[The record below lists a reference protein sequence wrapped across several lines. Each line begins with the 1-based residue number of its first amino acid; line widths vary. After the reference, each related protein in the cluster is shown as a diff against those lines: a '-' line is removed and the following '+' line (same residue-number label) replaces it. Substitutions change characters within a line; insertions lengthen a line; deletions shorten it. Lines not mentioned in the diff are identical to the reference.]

1 MAFDKDEGDNGKVRY
16 SIKSGKGKAKF
27 RIHPDNGIVYAAKS
41 LDQDSYDLTIKC
53 EDNGNPK
60 KVKMTSVRIEVVK
73 VTEDSPNP
81 PKIISSDQ
89 AVDVTENDQPGYLIT
104 DFRAE
109 DEDGDHLWYDIT
121 DGDDNNDFYIGESG
135 NLLLA
140 KRLDC
145 EVKKE
150 YNLTISVTDGTHI
163 VKTHLYISVINSN
176 DHRPEFTEKEYRV
189 EISEN
194 TEKDSEILQLHATD
208 ADEDKKLFYSL
219 HTAKNPSS
227 LNLFRVDSVSGVISL
242 IQKLDRE
249 LISEHLLVVSVRD
262 QGTPA
267 KRNFARVVI
276 KVHDFNNHIPEFTSK
291 LIQGKVFETASV
303 GTRVVQVYAID
314 RDAGDNAR
322 ITYSIVSG
330 NIGNA
335 FEIDESMGI
344 ISVVKELDIQ
354 ALPEYMLQVK
364 ASDNGKPSLSS
375 QIPVHIMV
383 QMADNAPPRFTTDR
397 KDRAAEIYE
406 NLPIGSFV
414 KHLEVRSTSSVL
426 FEIIS
431 GNEGDIFFINPSTGI
446 ITTKDEV
453 DYERNNFFN
462 LTIRATNMAAK
473 ETACNLIIQVLDRN
487 DNHPNFEHSLY
498 RGEISESAP
507 IGSLVTLSE
516 NGTVLNET
524 IPLVIKARDS
534 DSGQNALLHFDI
546 IEYLPRKYFHI
557 DSSSGAIKNIFIL
570 DYEKIPFYSFNV
582 KVSDLGKPRLTSV
595 TTARVEIA
603 IINVNDCAPTFTQKE
618 YNTTLLLPT
627 YENVAVIQVNA
638 TDKDL
643 LGDSILRYDI
653 IDGNADKV
661 FTINS
666 GDGTIVTTRNVDKI
680 KSFYKLH
687 VRVSDGKYS
696 TISYVYVNV
705 ENSENSGLVFQKPVY
720 ENSVAENSTKTQTV
734 CIVNVLGTAL
744 NEHVEFRILN
754 PTDMFKIGLTSG
766 AIETT
771 GQRFDREE
779 KDNYELIVE
788 AKSQMGEN
796 QSPRIAHVVVKV
808 SISDENDNCP
818 IFVNLPY
825 YAVVSVD
832 DPRGS
837 VIIKVH
843 AIDLDAHENGEVRYE
858 MKKGHGELFRVERK
872 TGEVILKQTLEGHNK
887 EYQLLISA
895 FDGGII
901 PCSTDVIVNVKVN
914 I

>member
-1 MAFDKDEGDNGKVRY
+1 MD
-16 SIKSGKGKAKF
+16 
-27 RIHPDNGIVYAAKS
+27 
-41 LDQDSYDLTIKC
+41 DQDSYDLTIKC

-60 KVKMTSVRIEVVK
+60 KVKTTAVRIGVVK
-73 VTEDSPNP
+73 VNEDSPNP
-81 PKIISSDQ
+81 PRIISSDQ
-89 AVDVTENDQPGYLIT
+89 VVDVTENDQPGYLIT
-104 DFRAE
+104 DFQAQ
-109 DEDGDHLWYDIT
+109 DEDGDRLWYDIT
-121 DGDDNNDFYIGESG
+121 DGDDNNDFYVGESG
-135 NLLLA
+135 NVLLA
-140 KRLDC
+140 KKLDS
-145 EVKKE
+145 ETKKE

-163 VKTHLYISVINSN
+163 VKSHLYVAVINSN
-176 DHRPEFTEKEYRV
+176 DHRPEFTQQEYRV

-208 ADEDKKLFYSL
+208 ADDDKKLFYSL
-219 HTAKNPSS
+219 HTAKNPAS
-227 LNLFRVDSVSGVISL
+227 LSLFRVDSVSGVISL

-249 LISEHLLVVSVRD
+249 LIVEHLLVVSVKD

-267 KRNFARVVI
+267 KRNFAKVII

-291 LIQGKVFETASV
+291 LIQGKVFETATL

-314 RDAGDNAR
+314 RDAGDNAK
-322 ITYSIVSG
+322 IIYSIVSG

-335 FEIDESMGI
+335 FEIDENLGI

-383 QMADNAPPRFTTDR
+383 QMADNAPPRFTTDK

-426 FEIIS
+426 FEIVN
-431 GNEGDIFFINPSTGI
+431 GNQGDVFFINPSTGI
-446 ITTKDEV
+446 VTTKDDV
-453 DYERNNFFN
+453 DYEKNNFFN
-462 LTIRATNMAAK
+462 LTIRATNMASK
-473 ETACNLIIQVLDRN
+473 ETTCNLIIQVLDKN
-487 DNHPNFEHSLY
+487 DNNPLFEHSLY

-524 IPLVIKARDS
+524 IPLVIKARDN

-582 KVSDLGKPRLTSV
+582 KVSDLGKPRLTSL
-595 TTARVEIA
+595 TTARVEIK
-603 IINVNDCAPTFTQKE
+603 IINVNDCAPTFKQKE
-618 YNTTLLLPT
+618 YNVTLLLPT

-638 TDKDL
+638 SDKDAL
-643 LGDSILRYDI
+643 SESMLRYDI
-653 IDGNADKV
+653 IDGNSDKV
-661 FTINS
+661 FNINPS
-666 GDGTIVTTRNVDKI
+666 DGTIVTTKNVEKV
-680 KSFYKLH
+680 KNFYKLH

-705 ENSENSGLVFQKPVY
+705 ENSENSGLVFQKPMY
-720 ENSVAENSTKTQTV
+720 ENSVAENSTKIQTV

-744 NEHVEFRILN
+744 NEHVEFKILN

-771 GQRFDREE
+771 GKRFDREE
-779 KDNYELIVE
+779 RDNYELIVE
-788 AKSQMGEN
+788 AKSQMGETQN
-796 QSPRIAHVVVKV
+796 PRIAHVVVKV

-832 DPRGS
+832 DPKGS
-837 VIIKVH
+837 VIIKVQ

-858 MKKGHGELFRVERK
+858 MKKGHGELFKVDRK
-872 TGEVILKQTLEGHNK
+872 TGEISLKQTLEGHNK

-914 I
+914 ISTNTHTPNTQQFTIKINLEL

>member
-1 MAFDKDEGDNGKVRY
+1 M
-16 SIKSGKGKAKF
+16 
-27 RIHPDNGIVYAAKS
+27 
-41 LDQDSYDLTIKC
+41 Q
-53 EDNGNPK
+53 
-60 KVKMTSVRIEVVK
+60 
-73 VTEDSPNP
+73 
-81 PKIISSDQ
+81 
-89 AVDVTENDQPGYLIT
+89 
-104 DFRAE
+104 
-109 DEDGDHLWYDIT
+109 
-121 DGDDNNDFYIGESG
+121 
-135 NLLLA
+135 
-140 KRLDC
+140 
-145 EVKKE
+145 
-150 YNLTISVTDGTHI
+150 
-163 VKTHLYISVINSN
+163 
-176 DHRPEFTEKEYRV
+176 
-189 EISEN
+189 
-194 TEKDSEILQLHATD
+194 
-208 ADEDKKLFYSL
+208 
-219 HTAKNPSS
+219 
-227 LNLFRVDSVSGVISL
+227 
-242 IQKLDRE
+242 
-249 LISEHLLVVSVRD
+249 
-262 QGTPA
+262 
-267 KRNFARVVI
+267 RNFAKVII

-314 RDAGDNAR
+314 RDSGDNAK

-335 FEIDESMGI
+335 FEIDESLGI

-383 QMADNAPPRFTTDR
+383 QMADNAPPRFTTDK

-426 FEIIS
+426 FEIVS
-431 GNEGDIFFINPSTGI
+431 GNEQDVFFINPSTGI
-446 ITTKDEV
+446 ITTKDDV

-462 LTIRATNMAAK
+462 LTIRATNMASK
-473 ETACNLIIQVLDRN
+473 ETTCNLIIQVLDRN
-487 DNHPNFEHSLY
+487 DNNPLFEHTVY

-516 NGTVLNET
+516 NGTALNET
-524 IPLVIKARDS
+524 IPLVIKARDY

-570 DYEKIPFYSFNV
+570 DYEKIPFYRFNV
-582 KVSDLGKPRLTSV
+582 KVSDLGKPRLTSL
-595 TTARVEIA
+595 TTARVEIK
-603 IINVNDCAPTFTQKE
+603 IINVNDCAPTFKQKE
-618 YNTTLLLPT
+618 YNVTLLLPT

-638 TDKDL
+638 SDKDSL
-643 LGDSILRYDI
+643 EDSSLRYDI
-653 IDGNADKV
+653 IDGNSDKV
-661 FTINS
+661 FAINPH
-666 GDGTIVTTRNVDKI
+666 DGTIVTTRNVDKI
-680 KSFYKLH
+680 KAHYKLH

-696 TISYVYVNV
+696 TISYVHVRV
-705 ENSENSGLVFQKPVY
+705 ENSENSGLVFQKSLY
-720 ENSVAENSTKTQTV
+720 ENSVMENSTKIQTV

-744 NEHVEFRILN
+744 NEHVEFKILN

-771 GQRFDREE
+771 GKRFDREE
-779 KDNYELIVE
+779 KDSYELIVE
-788 AKSQMGEN
+788 ARSQMGESQN
-796 QSPRIAHVVVKV
+796 PRVAHVIVRV

-832 DPRGS
+832 DPKGS
-837 VIIKVH
+837 AIIKVQ

-858 MKKGHGELFRVERK
+858 MKKGHGELFKVDRK
-872 TGEVILKQTLEGHNK
+872 TGEVILKQALEGHNK

-901 PCSTDVIVNVKVN
+901 PCSTDVVVNVKVN